1 MMFIPNEAAYLAA
14 IQLEPGLWQEAYD
27 SRVLIISPTHLFS
40 VLKLVQ
46 QMWRHDAQ
54 TRHAIEI
61 ATEGG
66 KLYDKFVGFV
76 DDMLKIEKAI
86 YTSSE
91 ACRKAIAKLST
102 GPGNLIRRAENMR
115 TLGAKATKTLQIN
128 DKESDEELTVE

>member
-1 MMFIPNEAAYLAA
+1 MPENSLDGQFLIGFFVVDLKSFCCLGTKCAHVFRTPYQIARDFVMMFIPNEAAYLAA

-61 ATEGG
+61 AGALQE
-66 KLYDKFVGFV
+66 
-76 DDMLKIEKAI
+76 MLLNVIMHF
-86 YTSSE
+86 
-91 ACRKAIAKLST
+91 LQ
-102 GPGNLIRRAENMR
+102 
-115 TLGAKATKTLQIN
+115 TL
-128 DKESDEELTVE
+128 